1 VNKFQQNNQQK
12 LSGGFMK
19 DTPKKYAYPIDPVR
33 KKRIDEMGKKHNK
46 SIKQIL
52 DKALDDYLDKLEK
65 TDPV

>member
-1 VNKFQQNNQQK
+1 MRKNYQHNN
-12 LSGGFMK
+12 GGFMK
-19 DTPKKYAYPIDPVR
+19 EKPKKYAYPIDPVR

-52 DKALDDYLDKLEK
+52 DRALDNYLEILEK